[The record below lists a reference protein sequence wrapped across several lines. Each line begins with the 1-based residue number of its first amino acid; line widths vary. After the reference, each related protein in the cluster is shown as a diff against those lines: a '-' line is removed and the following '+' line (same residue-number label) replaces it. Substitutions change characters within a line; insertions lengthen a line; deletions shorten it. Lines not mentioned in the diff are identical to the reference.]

1 MPSRLSYVW
10 LSLKRGLGSRTAAEV
25 LDAFGSPEAVF
36 AADRQAL
43 TAAPCELRKTHV
55 DLLCDKDTSEAEQVI
70 RSCTEKNIQ
79 IITIGDSAYPDRLR
93 AIPDPPTVLYVRGR
107 WPDFDSVPAV
117 AVVGTRKATPYG
129 LKVADQIGTTLARA
143 GMITVSGMAL
153 GNDGAAHRGALK
165 AGGLTVAVLAGG
177 PDVCYPPQHRS
188 LMGDILLM
196 GAIISEYPP
205 GTEPH
210 GRNYHQ
216 RNRIISGLSVAS
228 VIVEASDWRSGAL
241 ITARH
246 ALDQGRDVY
255 AVPGPID
262 APLSRGCNRLIADGA
277 AGLITDSWDVL
288 REYEAIYPHKIL
300 GERVELPRT
309 LGYQAREEQARA
321 KQAAAE
327 EILSLP
333 TLNLKTNDAGLTDDQ
348 IAILRTLKD
357 GALQVDDLIEKTQIP
372 TRRVLSALTMM
383 ELEGYVE
390 QGSGKHFSLTVTLL
404 EE

>member
-165 AGGLTVAVLAGG
+165 AGGSDRCRAGG
-177 PDVCYPPQHRS
+177 RPRCVLSAAAPQPDGRYP
-188 LMGDILLM
+188 
-196 GAIISEYPP
+196 A
-205 GTEPH
+205 H
-210 GRNYHQ
+210 GCYHQ
-216 RNRIISGLSVAS
+216 RIS
-228 VIVEASDWRSGAL
+228 
-241 ITARH
+241 ARH
-246 ALDQGRDVY
+246 RAARTQLPSAQPHYQRSVGRVRH
-255 AVPGPID
+255 
-262 APLSRGCNRLIADGA
+262 RG
-277 AGLITDSWDVL
+277 
-288 REYEAIYPHKIL
+288 
-300 GERVELPRT
+300 GERLAF
-309 LGYQAREEQARA
+309 GCAHYRA
-321 KQAAAE
+321 SRA
-327 EILSLP
+327 
-333 TLNLKTNDAGLTDDQ
+333 
-348 IAILRTLKD
+348 
-357 GALQVDDLIEKTQIP
+357 
-372 TRRVLSALTMM
+372 
-383 ELEGYVE
+383 
-390 QGSGKHFSLTVTLL
+390 
-404 EE
+404 

>member
-70 RSCTEKNIQ
+70 RSCMEKNIQ

-165 AGGLTVAVLAGG
+165 AGGLTIAVLAGG
-177 PDVCYPPQHRS
+177 PNVCYPPQHRS

-262 APLSRGCNRLIADGA
+262 APQSQSCNELIAKGEVRVTKPRIGGGFGA
-277 AGLITDSWDVL
+277 KQTAVSAV
-288 REYEAIYPHKIL
+288 YPAFVTWMTKKPSKIIFS
-300 GERVELPRT
+300 RVE
-309 LGYQAREEQARA
+309 
-321 KQAAAE
+321 
-327 EILSLP
+327 S
-333 TLNLKTNDAGLTDDQ
+333 Q
-348 IAILRTLKD
+348 IASSPRHEMEMHVRLGANKD
-357 GALQVDDLIEKTQIP
+357 GIVRGIDLHT
-372 TRRVLSALTMM
+372 LSNTGA
-383 ELEGYVE
+383 GRP
-390 QGSGKHFSLTVTLL
+390 Q
-404 EE
+404 

>member
-165 AGGLTVAVLAGG
+165 AGGLTVAVLV
-177 PDVCYPPQHRS
+177 PMRVIRRS
-188 LMGDILLM
+188 
-196 GAIISEYPP
+196 
-205 GTEPH
+205 
-210 GRNYHQ
+210 
-216 RNRIISGLSVAS
+216 
-228 VIVEASDWRSGAL
+228 
-241 ITARH
+241 TA
-246 ALDQGRDVY
+246 A
-255 AVPGPID
+255 
-262 APLSRGCNRLIADGA
+262 
-277 AGLITDSWDVL
+277 
-288 REYEAIYPHKIL
+288 
-300 GERVELPRT
+300 
-309 LGYQAREEQARA
+309 
-321 KQAAAE
+321 
-327 EILSLP
+327 
-333 TLNLKTNDAGLTDDQ
+333 
-348 IAILRTLKD
+348 
-357 GALQVDDLIEKTQIP
+357 
-372 TRRVLSALTMM
+372 
-383 ELEGYVE
+383 
-390 QGSGKHFSLTVTLL
+390 
-404 EE
+404 

>member
-129 LKVADQIGTTLARA
+129 MKVADQIGTTLART

-228 VIVEASDWRSGAL
+228 VIVEASDWVRS
-241 ITARH
+241 
-246 ALDQGRDVY
+246 
-255 AVPGPID
+255 
-262 APLSRGCNRLIADGA
+262 
-277 AGLITDSWDVL
+277 
-288 REYEAIYPHKIL
+288 
-300 GERVELPRT
+300 LPRVT
-309 LGYQAREEQARA
+309 RSIR
-321 KQAAAE
+321 
-327 EILSLP
+327 
-333 TLNLKTNDAGLTDDQ
+333 DAMCTPCPV
-348 IAILRTLKD
+348 RS
-357 GALQVDDLIEKTQIP
+357 
-372 TRRVLSALTMM
+372 TRRSRSRAM
-383 ELEGYVE
+383 
-390 QGSGKHFSLTVTLL
+390 S
-404 EE
+404 

>member
-1 MPSRLSYVW
+1 M
-10 LSLKRGLGSRTAAEV
+10 
-25 LDAFGSPEAVF
+25 
-36 AADRQAL
+36 
-43 TAAPCELRKTHV
+43 
-55 DLLCDKDTSEAEQVI
+55 
-70 RSCTEKNIQ
+70 
-79 IITIGDSAYPDRLR
+79 
-93 AIPDPPTVLYVRGR
+93 LYVRGR

-262 APLSRGCNRLIADGA
+262 APQSQSCNELIAKGEA
-277 AGLITDSWDVL
+277 AL
-288 REYEAIYPHKIL
+288 
-300 GERVELPRT
+300 
-309 LGYQAREEQARA
+309 
-321 KQAAAE
+321 
-327 EILSLP
+327 
-333 TLNLKTNDAGLTDDQ
+333 
-348 IAILRTLKD
+348 
-357 GALQVDDLIEKTQIP
+357 
-372 TRRVLSALTMM
+372 
-383 ELEGYVE
+383 
-390 QGSGKHFSLTVTLL
+390 LTVRPCSCVSTAA
-404 EE
+404 